1 MKNGDT
7 QEFTP
12 FTDLERVFCEET
24 RAWVGE
30 RWVGGRDGW
39 VSTTIAGKNVTRDT
53 RFCSGKR
60 DGNPRTA
67 P

>member
-7 QEFTP
+7 QAFTP

-30 RWVGGRDGW
+30 RWVG
-39 VSTTIAGKNVTRDT
+39 TTIAGKNVTRDT